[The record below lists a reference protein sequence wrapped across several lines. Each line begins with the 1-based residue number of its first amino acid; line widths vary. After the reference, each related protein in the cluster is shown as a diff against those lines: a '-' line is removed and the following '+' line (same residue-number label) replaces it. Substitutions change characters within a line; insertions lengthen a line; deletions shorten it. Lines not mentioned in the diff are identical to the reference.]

1 MSTTDTTKD
10 RSFVLVVALD
20 LADTDSGGYALDQA
34 TRVAARVPGS
44 WLHVLHVTAS
54 DVTVELLG
62 LLSHYVSAKATA
74 LGGRKQQ
81 PVAMHVR
88 KGEPSREIVQLA
100 TDLSAAMIL
109 LGTHKPPHLKS
120 LFAGSTSERVIASA
134 ACPVLV
140 AGPRP
145 KAQPSHVIVIEPAC
159 PACVQARSAT
169 AGREWW
175 CARHSEHHSVLAHHH
190 LYSYESG
197 LPFATHDYTVSASG
211 TD

>member
-1 MSTTDTTKD
+1 MSNAITLND

-20 LADTDSGGYALDQA
+20 LADTESGGYALDQA

-44 WLHVLHVTAS
+44 QLHVLHVTSS
-54 DVTVELLG
+54 DVKAETLG
-62 LLSHYVSAKATA
+62 LLRHYVSAKATA
-74 LGGRKQQ
+74 LGGSKQQ
-81 PVAMHVR
+81 RVAMHVR
-88 KGEPSREIVQLA
+88 KGEPAREIVQLA
-100 TDLSAAMIL
+100 ADLSADMIL

-145 KAQPSHVIVIEPAC
+145 KAQPSHVILIDAAC

-175 CARHSEHHSVLAHHH
+175 CARHSEHHSVLTHHH

-197 LPFATHDYTVSASG
+197 LPFSNPDYSASASG